1 MTTALEVRGL
11 TAGYEG
17 TVVVRGLDLA
27 VEPARTAV
35 VIGPNGHG
43 KTTMLRA
50 ISGLIKPA
58 GGEIELAGERIDG
71 LSAEAIA
78 VRGVVH
84 IMQGDGL
91 FAEMSVEENLLMGA
105 FIGSAWRDRRSAL
118 RRVYAELP
126 LVAEKREQKAR
137 TLSGGERRLVGL
149 ARGMM
154 RPARLLLIDEPSLGL
169 APVAIEAVYAA
180 ITRLRDESSA
190 AVILIEENFTH
201 IAGIADVVHILE
213 AGAIVRSGGFE
224 ELSRDRTVVETYLG
238 SITGPAT

>member
-58 GGEIELAGERIDG
+58 GGEIELGGERIDG

-78 VRGVVH
+78 ARGVVH

-91 FAEMSVEENLLMGA
+91 FAEMSV
-105 FIGSAWRDRRSAL
+105 
-118 RRVYAELP
+118 
-126 LVAEKREQKAR
+126 
-137 TLSGGERRLVGL
+137 
-149 ARGMM
+149 
-154 RPARLLLIDEPSLGL
+154 
-169 APVAIEAVYAA
+169 
-180 ITRLRDESSA
+180 
-190 AVILIEENFTH
+190 
-201 IAGIADVVHILE
+201 
-213 AGAIVRSGGFE
+213 
-224 ELSRDRTVVETYLG
+224 
-238 SITGPAT
+238 